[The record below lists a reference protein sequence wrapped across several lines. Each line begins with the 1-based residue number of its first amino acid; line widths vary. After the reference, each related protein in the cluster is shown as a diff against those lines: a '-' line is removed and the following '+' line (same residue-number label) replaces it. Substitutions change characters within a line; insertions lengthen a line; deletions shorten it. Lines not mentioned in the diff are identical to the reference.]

1 MRSLILKSFAVF
13 AFSAA
18 LGVVFGYYVLY
29 RQSVKLTDGRD
40 ALQFELLEA
49 CRYGDLNEMERL
61 VRAGAS
67 VSRFADNGY
76 MEPSGPPIL
85 EAAENARPEAVKWL
99 LDRGA
104 TWDVFVADGWTPL
117 GAAEVKKRDAEKTIE
132 ILRTAGAKH
141 RDER

>member
-1 MRSLILKSFAVF
+1 MVKSFLVF
-13 AFSAA
+13 AVSAV
-18 LGVVFGYYVLY
+18 LGCAFGYYVLY

-67 VSRFADNGY
+67 VARFADNGY

-85 EAAENARPEAVKWL
+85 EAADNARPEAVKWL

-117 GAAEVKKRDAEKTIE
+117 GAAEVKKREAEKTIT

-141 RDER
+141 RNEE